1 MNVSDLPQEVLARI
15 REEFEA
21 NQDVQDMRMQQQM
34 YVMQGRL
41 SEALGLA
48 KKLELL
54 YNRCVAQYMKETE
67 SELEHIDL
75 KNVGLSDTDMESV
88 MRLVLVCFMCA
99 DIIETS
105 VLDMNDIL
113 HRYDK
118 TMNIELFNDIRQ
130 LMAMSKAKLKYL
142 QENGDYMK
150 GLVWADKCDDMYLL
164 MCNKAKS
171 IINKKKNDPNWG
183 KNT

>member
-1 MNVSDLPQEVLARI
+1 MKVSDLPQEVLARI

-21 NQDVQDMRMQQQM
+21 NPTVQDMRMQQQM
-34 YVMQGRL
+34 CVMQGRL

-48 KKLELL
+48 KKLEIL
-54 YNRCVAQYMKETE
+54 YNRCVSQYMHETE
-67 SELEHIDL
+67 EELEHIDL
-75 KNVGLSDTDMESV
+75 KNVGLSDADMEGV

-150 GLVWADKCDDMYLL
+150 SLVWADKCDDMYE
-164 MCNKAKS
+164 MIKNKATS
-171 IINKKKNDPNWG
+171 IMKKVKGNAI
-183 KNT
+183 

>member
-21 NQDVQDMRMQQQM
+21 NEEVHDMRMQQQM
-34 YVMQGRL
+34 CVMQGRL
-41 SEALGLA
+41 SDALSLA

-54 YNRCVAQYMKETE
+54 YNRCVAQYMRETE
-67 SELEHIDL
+67 EELERIDL
-75 KNVGLSDTDMESV
+75 KDVGLTDKDMESV
-88 MRLVLVCFMCA
+88 MRLVLVCFMCS

-105 VLDMNDIL
+105 VMDMNDIL

-118 TMNIELFNDIRQ
+118 DLNIELFNDIRQ
-130 LMAMSKAKLKYL
+130 LMSMSKAKLKYL

-150 GLVWADKCDDMYLL
+150 GLVWADKCDDMYD
-164 MCNKAKS
+164 MMKSKAGS
-171 IINKKKNDPNWG
+171 IMKKTKNEILDNKK
-183 KNT
+183 

>member
-1 MNVSDLPQEVLARI
+1 MNISDLPQEVLARI

-21 NQDVQDMRMQQQM
+21 NPTVHDMRVQQQM
-34 YVMQGRL
+34 CVMQGRL
-41 SEALGLA
+41 SEALRVA
-48 KKLELL
+48 KELDFL
-54 YNRCVAQYMKETE
+54 YNKCVSKYMKETE

-130 LMAMSKAKLKYL
+130 LMGMSKAKLKYF

-150 GLVWADKCDDMYLL
+150 GLVWADKCDDMYA
-164 MCNKAKS
+164 MMKSKAKA
-171 IINKKKNDPNWG
+171 IMKKQEK
-183 KNT
+183 

>member
-21 NQDVQDMRMQQQM
+21 NPTVQDMRMQQQM
-34 YVMQGRL
+34 CVMQGRL
-41 SEALGLA
+41 SDALGLA

-54 YNRCVAQYMKETE
+54 YNRCVAQYMRETE
-67 SELEHIDL
+67 DELERIDL
-75 KNVGLSDTDMESV
+75 KDVGLSDTDMENV

-118 TMNIELFNDIRQ
+118 KMNIELFNDIRQ

-142 QENGDYMK
+142 QKNGDYMK
-150 GLVWADKCDDMYLL
+150 GLVWADKCDDMYE
-164 MCNKAKS
+164 MMKSKAKA
-171 IINKKKNDPNWG
+171 IMKKSKSETN
-183 KNT
+183 

>member
-1 MNVSDLPQEVLARI
+1 MKVSDLPQEVLARI

-21 NQDVQDMRMQQQM
+21 NPTVQDMRMQQQM
-34 YVMQGRL
+34 CVMQGRL

-54 YNRCVAQYMKETE
+54 FNRCVAQYMRETE
-67 SELEHIDL
+67 DELERIDL
-75 KNVGLSDTDMESV
+75 KDVGLSDADMESV

-130 LMAMSKAKLKYL
+130 LMSMSKAKLKYL
-142 QENGDYMK
+142 QDKGDYMK
-150 GLVWADKCDDMYLL
+150 DLVWADKCDDMYD
-164 MCNKAKS
+164 MMKSKAKA
-171 IINKKKNDPNWG
+171 IMKKTKSET
-183 KNT
+183 K

>member
-1 MNVSDLPQEVLARI
+1 MEVKDLPKEVLARI

-21 NQDVQDMRMQQQM
+21 NPQVHDMRVQQQM

-41 SEALGLA
+41 SDALGLA
-48 KKLELL
+48 KKLETL
-54 YNRCVAQYMKETE
+54 YNRCVSQYMRETE
-67 SELEHIDL
+67 DELEHIDL
-75 KNVGLSDTDMESV
+75 KNVGLSDVDMESV
-88 MRLVLVCFMCA
+88 MRLVLVCFMCS

-150 GLVWADKCDDMYLL
+150 GLVWADKCDDMYD
-164 MCNKAKS
+164 MMQSKAKA
-171 IINKKKNDPNWG
+171 IMKKTKSDTN
-183 KNT
+183 

>member
-21 NQDVQDMRMQQQM
+21 NPTVQDMRMQQQM
-34 YVMQGRL
+34 CVMQGRL
-41 SEALGLA
+41 SEALALA
-48 KKLELL
+48 KKLEML
-54 YNRCVAQYMKETE
+54 YNRCVSQYMRETE
-67 SELEHIDL
+67 EELEHIDL
-75 KNVGLSDTDMESV
+75 KNAGLSDTDMESV

-118 TMNIELFNDIRQ
+118 DLNIELFNDIRQ
-130 LMAMSKAKLKYL
+130 LMSMSKAKLKYL

-150 GLVWADKCDDMYLL
+150 GLVWGDKCDDMYE
-164 MCNKAKS
+164 MMKSKAKA
-171 IINKKKNDPNWG
+171 IMKKTKSETN
-183 KNT
+183 

>member
-1 MNVSDLPQEVLARI
+1 MKVSDLPQEVLARI

-21 NQDVQDMRMQQQM
+21 NEEVHDMRMQQQM
-34 YVMQGRL
+34 CVMQGRL
-41 SEALGLA
+41 SDALGLA

-54 YNRCVAQYMKETE
+54 FNRCVSQYMRETE
-67 SELEHIDL
+67 DELEHIDL
-75 KNVGLSDTDMESV
+75 KDVGLSDTDMESV

-150 GLVWADKCDDMYLL
+150 GLVWTDKCDDMYE
-164 MCNKAKS
+164 MMKSKAKA
-171 IINKKKNDPNWG
+171 IMKKTKSETN
-183 KNT
+183 

>member
-1 MNVSDLPQEVLARI
+1 MH
-15 REEFEA
+15 
-21 NQDVQDMRMQQQM
+21 
-34 YVMQGRL
+34 
-41 SEALGLA
+41 
-48 KKLELL
+48 
-54 YNRCVAQYMKETE
+54 ETE
-67 SELEHIDL
+67 EELEHIDL

-150 GLVWADKCDDMYLL
+150 GMVWADKCDDMYK
-164 MCNKAKS
+164 MIKNKATA
-171 IINKKKNDPNWG
+171 IMKKVKGNAI
-183 KNT
+183 

>member
-1 MNVSDLPQEVLARI
+1 MKVSDLPQEVLARI

-21 NQDVQDMRMQQQM
+21 NEEVHDMRMQQQM
-34 YVMQGRL
+34 CVMQGRL
-41 SEALGLA
+41 SDALGLA

-54 YNRCVAQYMKETE
+54 YNRCVGQYMRETE
-67 SELEHIDL
+67 EELERIDL
-75 KNVGLSDTDMESV
+75 KNVGLSETDMESV

-130 LMAMSKAKLKYL
+130 LMGMSKAKLKYL

-150 GLVWADKCDDMYLL
+150 GLVWADKCDDMYD
-164 MCNKAKS
+164 MMKNKAGAIMKKTKS
-171 IINKKKNDPNWG
+171 ETK
-183 KNT
+183 

>member
-1 MNVSDLPQEVLARI
+1 MKVSDLPQEVLAKI

-21 NQDVQDMRMQQQM
+21 NPTVQDMRMQQQM
-34 YVMQGRL
+34 CVMQGRL
-41 SEALGLA
+41 SDALSLA
-48 KKLELL
+48 KKLEFL
-54 YNRCVAQYMKETE
+54 YNRCVSKYMDETK
-67 SELEHIDL
+67 SELARIDL
-75 KNVGLSDTDMESV
+75 KDVGLTDTDMESV

-150 GLVWADKCDDMYLL
+150 GMVWADKCDDMFE
-164 MCNKAKS
+164 MMKNKAKA
-171 IINKKKNDPNWG
+171 IMKKTKGNAI
-183 KNT
+183 

>member
-1 MNVSDLPQEVLARI
+1 MKVSDLPQEVLARI

-21 NQDVQDMRMQQQM
+21 NPTVQDMRTQQQM
-34 YVMQGRL
+34 CVMQGRL
-41 SEALGLA
+41 SDALALA
-48 KKLELL
+48 RKLELL
-54 YNRCVAQYMKETE
+54 YTHCVSQYMRETE
-67 SELEHIDL
+67 EELEHIDL
-75 KNVGLSDTDMESV
+75 KNVGLSNEDFESV

-118 TMNIELFNDIRQ
+118 DLNIELFNDIRQ
-130 LMAMSKAKLKYL
+130 LMSMSKAKLKYL

-150 GLVWADKCDDMYLL
+150 GLVWADKCDDMYD
-164 MCNKAKS
+164 MMKSKAKA
-171 IINKKKNDPNWG
+171 IMKKTKSETN
-183 KNT
+183 

>member
-1 MNVSDLPQEVLARI
+1 MNVSDLPKEVLARI

-21 NQDVQDMRMQQQM
+21 NEEVHDMRVQQQM

-48 KKLELL
+48 KKLEML
-54 YNRCVAQYMKETE
+54 YTRCVAQYMRETE
-67 SELEHIDL
+67 EELEHIDL
-75 KNVGLSDTDMESV
+75 KDVGLSDADMESV
-88 MRLVLVCFMCA
+88 MRLVLVCFMCS

-105 VLDMNDIL
+105 VMDMNDIL

-118 TMNIELFNDIRQ
+118 DLNIELFNDIRQ
-130 LMAMSKAKLKYL
+130 LMSMSKAKLKYL

-150 GLVWADKCDDMYLL
+150 GLAWADKCDDMFE
-164 MCNKAKS
+164 MMKNKAKA
-171 IINKKKNDPNWG
+171 IMRKQDNKDKCD
-183 KNT
+183 

>member
-1 MNVSDLPQEVLARI
+1 MKVSDLPQEVLAKI

-21 NQDVQDMRMQQQM
+21 NPTVQDMRMQQQM
-34 YVMQGRL
+34 CVMQGRL
-41 SEALGLA
+41 SEALALA
-48 KKLELL
+48 KELDMW
-54 YNRCVAQYMKETE
+54 YNRCVSRYMDETK
-67 SELEHIDL
+67 SELARIDL
-75 KNVGLSDTDMESV
+75 KDVGLTDTDMESV

-150 GLVWADKCDDMYLL
+150 GMVWADKCDDMFE
-164 MCNKAKS
+164 MMKNKAKA
-171 IINKKKNDPNWG
+171 IMKKTKGNAI
-183 KNT
+183 

>member
-1 MNVSDLPQEVLARI
+1 MKVSDLPKEVLARI

-21 NQDVQDMRMQQQM
+21 NPTVQDMRMQQQM
-34 YVMQGRL
+34 CVMQGRL

-48 KKLELL
+48 KKLEIL
-54 YNRCVAQYMKETE
+54 YNRCVGQYMRETE
-67 SELEHIDL
+67 EELEHIDL
-75 KNVGLSDTDMESV
+75 KNVGLSNEDFESV
-88 MRLVLVCFMCA
+88 IRLVLVCFMCA

-142 QENGDYMK
+142 QENGNYMK
-150 GLVWADKCDDMYLL
+150 GLVWADKCDDMYE
-164 MCNKAKS
+164 MMKNKAKA
-171 IINKKKNDPNWG
+171 IMKKTKSETN
-183 KNT
+183 